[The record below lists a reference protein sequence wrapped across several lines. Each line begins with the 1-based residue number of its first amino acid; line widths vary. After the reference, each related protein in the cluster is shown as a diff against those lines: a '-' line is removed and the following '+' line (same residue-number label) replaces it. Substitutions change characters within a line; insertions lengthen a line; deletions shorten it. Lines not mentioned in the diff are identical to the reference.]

1 MSNNNEK
8 PLMSIDEFCDTLS
21 IGKNVAYQLLNSH
34 AIDAFRVGRVW
45 KIPREN
51 VLNFIKEKA
60 SMRAEIPINNYN
72 TNKSNKAPFNI
83 KTSSVM

>member
-45 KIPREN
+45 KIPR
-51 VLNFIKEKA
+51 
-60 SMRAEIPINNYN
+60 
-72 TNKSNKAPFNI
+72 
-83 KTSSVM
+83 